1 MTKRRLGLCAL
12 VGAVAGGAFAAG
24 PAQSFVMPAF
34 VGKALNAADVPCF
47 PVAEYGPVTNTC
59 STPRWYLIP
68 MQTTNNANHT
78 ARARVAG
85 NGSTATYCDGV
96 ALFGNG
102 NGAHATVQA
111 QSSSTSYSVI
121 TMGNIFIASD
131 ETYHVECV
139 VAPNGGVLS
148 IAD

>member
-1 MTKRRLGLCAL
+1 MTKCRLWLYAV
-12 VGAVAGGAFAAG
+12 VGAVAGGVFAAG
-24 PAQSFVMPAF
+24 PARSFVMPAF
-34 VGKALNAADVPCF
+34 VGKALYASDAACF
-47 PVAEYGPVTNTC
+47 PLAEYGPVTNTC
-59 STPRWYLIP
+59 GTSRWYLVP

-85 NGSTATYCDGV
+85 NGGTDTECAGV

-102 NGAHATVQA
+102 GGAHATSYSQYF
-111 QSSSTSYSVI
+111 STSYGVT
-121 TMGNIFIASD
+121 TMGNIFIATD

-139 VAPNGGVLS
+139 IAPGGGILS